1 MAERLREKPEKQ
13 GQPDGQRDDEEDR
26 RPPGLLL
33 AFSAHALM
41 LAAPHPPLRGTF
53 SPQAG
58 RRHSRGPCHS
68 RTLSPHQR
76 GEGGRRPGE
85 GRYIFTSSTRRF
97 FAHAHVSG
105 YPAGGPPDRARPSP
119 I

>member
-13 GQPDGQRDDEEDR
+13 SQTDGQRDDEEDR

-53 SPQAG
+53 SPRGGEKALESPLPRERERVARSAG
-58 RRHSRGPCHS
+58 
-68 RTLSPHQR
+68 
-76 GEGGRRPGE
+76 
-85 GRYIFTSSTRRF
+85 
-97 FAHAHVSG
+97 
-105 YPAGGPPDRARPSP
+105 
-119 I
+119 